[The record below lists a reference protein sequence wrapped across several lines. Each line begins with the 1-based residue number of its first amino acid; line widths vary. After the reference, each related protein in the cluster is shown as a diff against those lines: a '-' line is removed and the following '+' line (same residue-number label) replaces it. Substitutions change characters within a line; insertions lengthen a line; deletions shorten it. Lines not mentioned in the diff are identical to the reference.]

1 MKLTSRGR
9 AVVIVAVVLVLI
21 LLAVLIWRLGPGRAV
36 SEQQIAVA
44 QVYQQ
49 TEQLRD
55 DDLLD
60 ELPQQQRDELREEL
74 DAQLE
79 ALGRPSERVLQAAQ
93 DKGMPVGVSQE
104 DYVPGLPGAF
114 LADARMIVHG
124 PSIDPEQQVVLS
136 SIAAHRAATALEL
149 GADAQKVGRA
159 VPELTG
165 EDALPAVQEGQEAP
179 AAMGGS
185 AHPELALARQLGQAR
200 LAAQTWSHLPS
211 QQAPS
216 SSAWAEAL
224 LPLQDSDWM
233 TSLEQRHPSVIDG
246 SPGMPEGFREDPE
259 AARDRLTDQL
269 QDTALAQ
276 IAAAADPEAQDL
288 DSVTPDPGTA
298 VLMSLAIA
306 RAQDEQPVGALP
318 GLED

>member
-9 AVVIVAVVLVLI
+9 AAAIVAVVLAVI
-21 LLAVLIWRLGPGRAV
+21 LLAVLIWRLGPGRPV

-55 DDLLD
+55 GDPLD
-60 ELPQQQRDELREEL
+60 ELPQPQRDELREEL

-79 ALGRPSERVLQAAQ
+79 ALGRPSERVLEAAQ

-124 PSIDPEQQVVLS
+124 PSADPEQQVVLS

-149 GADAQKVGRA
+149 GAEAQTVDRA

-165 EDALPAVQEGQEAP
+165 EDALPAAQDGQEDP
-179 AAMGGS
+179 AAMGES

-200 LAAQTWSHLPS
+200 HAAQTWSHLPP

-216 SSAWAEAL
+216 SAAWAEAL
-224 LPLQDSDWM
+224 LPLQDSAWM
-233 TSLEQRHPSVIDG
+233 SSLEQSHPSVIDG
-246 SPGMPEGFREDPE
+246 SPGMPEGFREDPD
-259 AARDRLTDQL
+259 AARDRLTAQL

-276 IAAAADPEAQDL
+276 IAAAADPEAQEI
-288 DSVTPDPGTA
+288 DSVSADPGIA
-298 VLMSLAIA
+298 VLMSLAIT
-306 RAQDEQPVGALP
+306 RAKDDQPVGALP
-318 GLED
+318 GLGD

>member
-9 AVVIVAVVLVLI
+9 AAAIVAAVLVVI
-21 LLAVLIWRLGPGRAV
+21 LLAVLLWRLGPGRPADDG
-36 SEQQIAVA
+36 EIAVA
-44 QVYQQ
+44 QVYRD
-49 TEQLRD
+49 TERLLD
-55 DDLLD
+55 AEELD
-60 ELPQQQRDELREEL
+60 ELPQAEQDELRAELQDQL
-74 DAQLE
+74 DALQ
-79 ALGRPSERVLQAAQ
+79 PSERALEAADEQ
-93 DKGMPVGVSQE
+93 GAPVGVSQA

-114 LADARMIVHG
+114 LFSARMIVHG
-124 PSIDPEQQVVLS
+124 PSVEPEQQAVLS

-149 GADAQKVGRA
+149 GADAQKVERA

-165 EDALPAVQEGQEAP
+165 EDALPAAQDDQDP
-179 AAMGGS
+179 LPTAAGES
-185 AHPELALARQLGQAR
+185 PHPELALARQLGQAR
-200 LAAQTWSHLPS
+200 HAAQTWSHLPS

-259 AARDRLTDQL
+259 VARDRLTDQV

-276 IAAAADPEAQDL
+276 IAAAADPEAQEL

-306 RAQDEQPVGALP
+306 QAQDEQPVGALP